1 MRSKILQR
9 ILSETPAE
17 VSERVRLLAER
28 RIRDHRYGVKLI
40 KVIEG
45 CRTLTQLVASKQY
58 LELFKRM
65 HFAKPEYTGDEWFIF
80 TVRAA
85 ESVYKRKYD
94 QYAGY

>member
-1 MRSKILQR
+1 MRSSILKK

-28 RIRDHRYGVKLI
+28 RVRDHAYGVKLI

-45 CRTLTQLVASKQY
+45 CRTLVQLVNAKQY

-65 HFAKPEYTGDEWFIF
+65 HFAKPEYTGDEWFVF
-80 TVRAA
+80 TTRAA
-85 ESVYKRKYD
+85 EAVYKRKYD
-94 QYAGY
+94 QYAGF